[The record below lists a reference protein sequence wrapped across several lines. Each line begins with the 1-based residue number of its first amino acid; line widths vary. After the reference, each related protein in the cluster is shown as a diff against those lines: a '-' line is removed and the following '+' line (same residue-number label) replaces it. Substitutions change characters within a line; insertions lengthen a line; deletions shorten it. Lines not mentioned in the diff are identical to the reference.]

1 MDQALKDSRILITED
16 KHFGQLVY
24 ARMQRTGG
32 VIFIRFPA
40 RARRSLPVAVVELV
54 RRRGESL
61 IGNLPSSNQDARVPV
76 ESRGSEHMD
85 PWYIWA
91 GPPPL
96 SALGLRGQETLR
108 SIIAFRAGCKRTIIR
123 TIIWMK
129 GTHPRIW
136 QQRLEPESRSVRS
149 PTGILVSR

>member
-61 IGNLPSSNQDARVPV
+61 IGNLPSSNQDVAYRSKAEEVN
-76 ESRGSEHMD
+76 
-85 PWYIWA
+85 IWILGIFGRDRRRYLRWVYEA
-91 GPPPL
+91 KKRFGLSLL
-96 SALGLRGQETLR
+96 SALAANGL
-108 SIIAFRAGCKRTIIR
+108 
-123 TIIWMK
+123 
-129 GTHPRIW
+129 
-136 QQRLEPESRSVRS
+136 
-149 PTGILVSR
+149 